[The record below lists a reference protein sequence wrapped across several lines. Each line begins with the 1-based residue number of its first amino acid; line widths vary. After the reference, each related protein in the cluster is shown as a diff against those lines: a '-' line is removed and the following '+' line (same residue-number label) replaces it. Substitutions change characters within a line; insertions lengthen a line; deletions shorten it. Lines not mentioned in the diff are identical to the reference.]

1 MDLNYQDWYN
11 GTYQNYNDPRYNTDT
26 PEKEN
31 CVICNSEDDCG
42 CEEEWS
48 NKSNC
53 CEAKMDTDLKICSK
67 CKEHCQ
73 SAWEYDNNLINK

>member
-1 MDLNYQDWYN
+1 MYNYQQWYE
-11 GTYQNYNDPRYNTDT
+11 GTYQNYNDPRYNTNT
-26 PEKEN
+26 IEKEN

-53 CEAKMDTDLKICSK
+53 
-67 CKEHCQ
+67 
-73 SAWEYDNNLINK
+73 